1 MKKVILLIALFVMS
15 IQPAIATGYDEANW
29 FATVDVE
36 QVRTKIL
43 PLLAKNKHANVKINL
58 DEHLPDGLV
67 KLTLYG
73 HSEQEDDLGLVAVG
87 DFTGFDLNEYVNGL
101 MYWVEPEEEVTFN
114 LIESEYHAGQ
124 MIQHFSFSDGENTKS
139 IYSTQLSDELIVI
152 SVELDEVKQWAN
164 GAYNDFQMN
173 QSGLVSLSVNIES
186 AMAHMGAD
194 LSSNTGPF
202 NSVVVSKIKQFS
214 ASIYDVGEGL
224 SIEGALGTADAA
236 TAKQLEQVVNG
247 LIAMNALSNLD
258 QKNPIVAALVASLAI
273 INQGNEL
280 IISTELPYN
289 LIPVMDVD

>member
-1 MKKVILLIALFVMS
+1 MKKVMLLFTLFVMS
-15 IQPAIATGYDEANW
+15 IQLGNATGYDEANW
-29 FATVDVE
+29 FATIDVE
-36 QVRTKIL
+36 QVRTKII
-43 PLLAKNKHANVKINL
+43 PLLPENKHANVKFNL
-58 DEHLPDGLV
+58 DEQLPDGLV

-73 HSEQEDDLGLVAVG
+73 HSEQEDDLGLVAMG
-87 DFTGFDLNEYVNGL
+87 DFTDFDLHEYVNSL
-101 MYWVEPEEEVTFN
+101 MYLVEPLEAVTFS
-114 LIESEYHAGQ
+114 LVSAEYHAGH
-124 MIQHFSFSDGENTKS
+124 MIQHFSFSEGENAKS
-139 IYSTQLSDELIVI
+139 LYSAKLNDELIVI
-152 SVELDEVKQWAN
+152 SVEQDEVKQWAN
-164 GAYNDFQMN
+164 GAYNDFQVE

-194 LSSNTGPF
+194 LSSNEGPF

-224 SIEGALGTADAA
+224 SIEGALGTADEA

-280 IISTELPYN
+280 IISTELPYS
-289 LIPVMDVD
+289 LIPVMAID